1 MPDVKHI
8 IIVGAGSAGKL
19 LQKDIEKFHPTAKVV
34 GFVDDTAKK
43 SPSLLGTIAD
53 LPALTQVYRVDE
65 IIIAIPSIHGEIVRR
80 ILLQNLSHRVPI
92 TIVPRSQDI
101 IRRGD
106 VTYSMVKPL
115 HYEDFLGRPFVK
127 GDVNT
132 LATMYKDKVVFVT
145 GGAGSIGSEIVRQLL
160 DIQARKVVIYDN
172 SELLCFN
179 LDQEL
184 REKRVSHRRY
194 KIIIGSI
201 RDGARV
207 AYAIQQTKPDVI
219 FHVAAF
225 KHVYLM
231 EENLAEAIQNNVLG
245 TRILVQAAISQR
257 VPHFTFVSTDK
268 VVNPQSVMG
277 ATKKLAE
284 YYIQSLPPSQTK
296 FTIVRFGNVINS
308 QGSVLPL
315 FERQMQHLKYVTVTD
330 KNMKRFFMS
339 IREAAQLVIQGTAH
353 NSHGHIFI
361 LNMGELITIYDVAR
375 CLIRSKNLVPEK
387 DIAIKIIGIKKGEK
401 LEEELFTSK
410 ERTFIAKTRM
420 PHVWRLKKT
429 DTPPRNLLSVL
440 AKLESLAVSYPNE
453 QKILRELG
461 TIFPSF
467 TQ

>member
-1 MPDVKHI
+1 MPEMKHV

-19 LQKDIEKFHPTAKVV
+19 LRRDIEKTHPNIKVL
-34 GFVDDTAKK
+34 GSVDDTARKTEA
-43 SPSLLGTIAD
+43 LLGSISD
-53 LPALTQVYRVDE
+53 LPRLIDMYRVDE
-65 IIIAIPSIHGEIVRR
+65 IVIAIPSIHGEVVRR
-80 ILLQNLSHRVPI
+80 ILLENASHRIPI
-92 TIVPRSQDI
+92 MIVPRSQDV

-106 VTYSMVKPL
+106 VTYAMVKPI

-127 GDVNT
+127 GDINT
-132 LATMYKDKVVFVT
+132 LSSMYRNKVVFVT

-160 DIQARKVVIYDN
+160 DLQARKVVIYDN

-184 REKRVSHRRY
+184 REKGIAHRRY

-201 RDGARV
+201 RDAARV
-207 AYAIQQTKPDVI
+207 AYAVSNAKPDVV

-231 EENLAEAIQNNVLG
+231 EENLAEAIQNNVSG
-245 TRILVQAAISQR
+245 TKIVAQAAIDNR

-268 VVNPQSVMG
+268 VVNPQSIMG

-284 YYIQSLPPSQTK
+284 YYIQSLKHSYTK

-315 FERQMQHLKYVTVTD
+315 FERQIQNLKYVTVTD

-361 LNMGELITIYDVAR
+361 LNMGELINIYDVAR
-375 CLIRSKNLVPEK
+375 CLIRSKNLIPEQ
-387 DIAIKIIGIKKGEK
+387 DVFIKIIGMKKGEK
-401 LEEELFTSK
+401 LEEELFTPK
-410 ERTFIAKTRM
+410 ERAYVAKTRM
-420 PHVWRLKKT
+420 SHVWRLKKT
-429 DTPPRNLLSVL
+429 DTPPDNLQDIL
-440 AKLESLAVSYPNE
+440 ANLEALAVSYPNE
-453 QKILRELG
+453 RKIFSALKR
-461 TIFPSF
+461 IFPSLVR
-467 TQ
+467 

>member
-1 MPDVKHI
+1 MIDTKHI
-8 IIVGAGSAGKL
+8 AIVGAGSAGKL
-19 LQKDIEKFHPTAKVV
+19 LRRDIEKSYPNTKVL
-34 GFVDDTAKK
+34 GFVDDTARK
-43 SPSLLGTIAD
+43 SKTLLGSISD
-53 LPALTQVYRVDE
+53 LPRLVDIFRVDE
-65 IIIAIPSIHGEIVRR
+65 IIIAIPSVHGQLVRR
-80 ILLQNLSHRVPI
+80 ILLENSSHRVPI
-92 TIVPRSQDI
+92 TIVPRSQDV
-101 IRRGD
+101 IRRSD
-106 VTYSMVKPL
+106 VTYAMVKPI

-127 GDVNT
+127 SDIAA
-132 LATMYKDKVVFVT
+132 LAAMYKDKVVFVT

-160 DIQARKVVIYDN
+160 DLQARKVIIYDN

-184 REKRVSHRRY
+184 REKGIPHRRY

-201 RDGARV
+201 RDAARV
-207 AYAIQQTKPDVI
+207 GYAVKHTKPDVV

-231 EENLAEAIQNNVLG
+231 EENFGEAIQNNVTG
-245 TRILVQAAISQR
+245 TKIIAQAAIANH

-268 VVNPQSVMG
+268 VVNPQSIMG

-284 YYIQSLPPSQTK
+284 YYIQSLKQSQTK

-315 FERQMQHLKYVTVTD
+315 FERQIQHLKYVTVTN

-361 LNMGELITIYDVAR
+361 LNMGELINIYDVAR
-375 CLIRSKNLVPEK
+375 CLIRSKNLLPEE
-387 DIAIKIIGIKKGEK
+387 DIAITTIGMKKGEK
-401 LEEELFTSK
+401 LEEELFTPK
-410 ERTFIAKTRM
+410 EQAYVAKTRL

-429 DTPPRNLLSVL
+429 DTPPDNLQEIL
-440 AKLESLAVSYPNE
+440 AKLESLAVSYPND
-453 QKILRELG
+453 QKILSELKQV
-461 TIFPSF
+461 FPSLA
-467 TQ
+467 